1 MKKLIVF
8 FFALTSAIHL
18 FAQED
23 ADYEELGGR
32 EINTITTAVP
42 FLTIVPDARGASM
55 GDAGVS
61 TTPDAN
67 SIYYNAAKYAFAEKK
82 VGFSLSYTPWLREL
96 VDDINLAYLSGYYKF
111 DNNQAMAVSLRYFSL
126 GEVIFRDNADDPGFP
141 VSPNEFSVAATY
153 SRKLSENLSG
163 AVTARYIRSD
173 LTQGQFAQGRETQ
186 AGNSIAADIGVY
198 WQKEVD
204 MFDVDSKI
212 AWGIAITNI
221 GQKISYSVSNIEK
234 DFIPTNLKFGPSF
247 TFNIDEY
254 NQISVALDIN
264 KLLVLT
270 TPWYWPDS
278 TDPATGKPA
287 IRKGY
292 DPDVSVI
299 RGIIQSFYDAP
310 DGFSEEIKE
319 FSYSF
324 GAEYWYNQ
332 QFSIR
337 TGFFYEDKSKGNR
350 KYFTVGA
357 GVRYNVFGLDF
368 AYLVPVGQLA
378 TSPLDDTLRFTLH
391 FDFDAFNKQN

>member
-1 MKKLIVF
+1 MKKLSFLLFVL
-8 FFALTSAIHL
+8 ALSTQL
-18 FAQED
+18 NAQND
-23 ADYEELGGR
+23 ADYDELGGR

-42 FLTIVPDARGASM
+42 FLTIVPDARGAAL

-61 TTPDAN
+61 SSPDAN
-67 SIYYNAAKYAFAEKK
+67 SLYYNAAKYAFAEKK
-82 VGFSLSYTPWLREL
+82 IGFSLSYTPWLREL
-96 VDDINLAYLSGYYKF
+96 VDDINLAYLSGFYKF
-111 DNNQAMAVSLRYFSL
+111 DDNQAIGMSLRYFSL
-126 GEVIFRDNADDPGFP
+126 GEVIFRQNAEDEGYP
-141 VSPNEFSVAATY
+141 VSPNEFSVAVSY

-163 AVTARYIRSD
+163 SVSARYIRSD

-204 MFDVDSKI
+204 MFDVDAKV
-212 AWGIAITNI
+212 AWGVSVTNI
-221 GQKISYSVSNIEK
+221 GNKISYSVSNIEK
-234 DFIPTNLKFGPSF
+234 DFIPTNLKIGPSV
-247 TFNIDEY
+247 TFEIDEY
-254 NQISVALDIN
+254 NELSFMLDIN
-264 KLLVLT
+264 KLLVPT
-270 TPWYWPDS
+270 NPWYWPDS

-299 RGIIQSFYDAP
+299 RGMIQSFYDAP
-310 DGFSEEIKE
+310 DGFSEEIRE

-332 QFSIR
+332 QFSLR
-337 TGFFYEDKSKGNR
+337 TGFFYEDKTKGNR
-350 KYFTVGA
+350 KYFTIGA

-368 AYLVPVGQLA
+368 AYLVPVGQLQ

-391 FDFDAFNKQN
+391 FDFDAFNIGE